1 MTFVSRLLVNF
12 RYHCKKKQIETMKK
26 ILLSTL
32 IFICVSIAAKAQ
44 AHKVVVQLNTSDT
57 LVWHGALK
65 NISNLQTALGPNTQ
79 IELVAHG
86 AGISILVDGKTTQ
99 KAKIVELAA
108 SGVLFKACENTI
120 RERKIDR
127 STILTQAGTVPS
139 GVAEVVLKQEA
150 GWAYLKY

>member
-1 MTFVSRLLVNF
+1 
-12 RYHCKKKQIETMKK
+12 MKK
-26 ILLSTL
+26 NLLLTL
-32 IFICVSIAAKAQ
+32 FAALISIAVNAQ
-44 AHKVVVQLNTSDT
+44 THKVVVQLNTSDT

-86 AGISILVDGKTTQ
+86 SGIGILIDGKTTQ
-99 KAKIVELAA
+99 KTKIAELAA

-127 STILTQAGTVPS
+127 ATILTQAGTVPS

>member
-1 MTFVSRLLVNF
+1 
-12 RYHCKKKQIETMKK
+12 MKK
-26 ILLSTL
+26 TLLTL
-32 IFICVSIAAKAQ
+32 FIAIVAISASFAQ
-44 AHKVVVQLNTSDT
+44 NPIHKVVVQLNTSDT

-65 NISNLQTALGPNTQ
+65 NISNLQTALGPSTQ

-86 AGISILVDGKTTQ
+86 SGIGILIDGKTTQ
-99 KAKIVELAA
+99 KAQIAALAA
-108 SGVLFKACENTI
+108 TGVLFKACENTI

-127 STILTQAGTVPS
+127 TTLLTQTGTVPS

>member
-1 MTFVSRLLVNF
+1 
-12 RYHCKKKQIETMKK
+12 MKK
-26 ILLSTL
+26 SFFTLLIGML
-32 IFICVSIAAKAQ
+32 FGFAVHAQ
-44 AHKVVVQLNTSDT
+44 NPVHKVVVQLNTSDT

-65 NISNLQTALGPNTQ
+65 NISNLQTALGATTQ

-86 AGISILVDGKTTQ
+86 SGISILVDNKTTQ
-99 KAKIVELAA
+99 KAKISELAA

-127 STILTQAGTVPS
+127 ATLLPQAGTVPS

>member
-1 MTFVSRLLVNF
+1 
-12 RYHCKKKQIETMKK
+12 MKK
-26 ILLSTL
+26 TILLTL
-32 IFICVSIAAKAQ
+32 FIAFISLATNAQ
-44 AHKVVVQLNTSDT
+44 THKVVVQINTSDT

-79 IELVAHG
+79 IEIVAHG
-86 AGISILVDGKTTQ
+86 SGIGILIDGKTTQ
-99 KAKIVELAA
+99 KAKIAELAA

-127 STILTQAGTVPS
+127 ATILTQAGTVPS

>member
-1 MTFVSRLLVNF
+1 
-12 RYHCKKKQIETMKK
+12 MKK
-26 ILLSTL
+26 SILLALFVAFLS
-32 IFICVSIAAKAQ
+32 FAANAQ
-44 AHKVVVQLNTSDT
+44 THKVVIQLNTSDT

-65 NISNLQTALGPNTQ
+65 NISNLQAALGTSTQ

-86 AGISILVDGKTTQ
+86 AGISILVEGKTTQ
-99 KAKIVELAA
+99 KAKITELAA

-127 STILTQAGTVPS
+127 STILPQAGTVPS

>member
-1 MTFVSRLLVNF
+1 
-12 RYHCKKKQIETMKK
+12 MKK
-26 ILLSTL
+26 TLLTL
-32 IFICVSIAAKAQ
+32 FIAIAAISVSFAQ
-44 AHKVVVQLNTSDT
+44 NPIHKVVVQLNTSDT

-65 NISNLQTALGPNTQ
+65 NISNLQTALGPTTQ

-86 AGISILVDGKTTQ
+86 SGIGILIDGKTTQ
-99 KAKIVELAA
+99 KTQIAALAA
-108 SGVLFKACENTI
+108 TGVLFKACENTI

-127 STILTQAGTVPS
+127 TTLLTQTGTVPS

>member
-1 MTFVSRLLVNF
+1 MKTFITTLLF
-12 RYHCKKKQIETMKK
+12 TTI
-26 ILLSTL
+26 S
-32 IFICVSIAAKAQ
+32 IFAFAQ
-44 AHKVVVQLNTSDT
+44 NPIHKVVIQLNTSDT

-65 NISNLQTALGPNTQ
+65 NISNLQTALGANTQ

-86 AGISILVDGKTTQ
+86 SGIGILVEGKTTQ
-99 KAKIVELAA
+99 KAKVAELAA
-108 SGVLFKACENTI
+108 TGVLFKACENTL

-127 STILTQAGTVPS
+127 STLLQQSGTVPS

>member
-1 MTFVSRLLVNF
+1 
-12 RYHCKKKQIETMKK
+12 MKK
-26 ILLSTL
+26 TLLLTL
-32 IFICVSIAAKAQ
+32 FVALISFAANAQ
-44 AHKVVVQLNTSDT
+44 THKVVVQLNTSDT

-65 NISNLQTALGPNTQ
+65 NISNLQTALGPTTQ

-86 AGISILVDGKTTQ
+86 SGIGILIDGKTTQ
-99 KAKIVELAA
+99 KAKIAELAA

>member
-1 MTFVSRLLVNF
+1 
-12 RYHCKKKQIETMKK
+12 MKK
-26 ILLSTL
+26 SFFTLLIGML
-32 IFICVSIAAKAQ
+32 FGFAVHAQ
-44 AHKVVVQLNTSDT
+44 NPVHKVVVQLNTSDT

-65 NISNLQTALGPNTQ
+65 NISNLQTALGATTQ

-86 AGISILVDGKTTQ
+86 AGISILVDNKTTQ
-99 KAKIVELAA
+99 KAKITELAA

-127 STILTQAGTVPS
+127 ATLLPQAGTVPS

>member
-1 MTFVSRLLVNF
+1 MRKIRFIKLL
-12 RYHCKKKQIETMKK
+12 
-26 ILLSTL
+26 L
-32 IFICVSIAAKAQ
+32 
-44 AHKVVVQLNTSDT
+44 
-57 LVWHGALK
+57 
-65 NISNLQTALGPNTQ
+65 NISNLQTALGATTQ

-86 AGISILVDGKTTQ
+86 AGISILIDNKTTQ
-99 KAKIVELAA
+99 KAKIAELAA

-127 STILTQAGTVPS
+127 TTILPQVGTVPS

>member
-1 MTFVSRLLVNF
+1 
-12 RYHCKKKQIETMKK
+12 MKK
-26 ILLSTL
+26 TLLLTL
-32 IFICVSIAAKAQ
+32 FVALISFAANAQ
-44 AHKVVVQLNTSDT
+44 THKVVVQLNTSDT

-65 NISNLQTALGPNTQ
+65 NISNLQTALGPTTQ

-86 AGISILVDGKTTQ
+86 SGIGILIDGKTTQ
-99 KAKIVELAA
+99 KAKIAELAA
-108 SGVLFKACENTI
+108 TGVLFKACENTI

>member
-1 MTFVSRLLVNF
+1 MKNL
-12 RYHCKKKQIETMKK
+12 KTMKK
-26 ILLSTL
+26 TILLTL
-32 IFICVSIAAKAQ
+32 LVALFSFVANAQ
-44 AHKVVVQLNTSDT
+44 SHKVVVQLNTSDT

-86 AGISILVDGKTTQ
+86 SGISILIDGKTTQ
-99 KAKIVELAA
+99 KAKIAELAA
-108 SGVLFKACENTI
+108 TGVLFKACENTI

-127 STILTQAGTVPS
+127 TTILMQAGTVPS

>member
-1 MTFVSRLLVNF
+1 
-12 RYHCKKKQIETMKK
+12 MKK
-26 ILLSTL
+26 TLLLTL
-32 IFICVSIAAKAQ
+32 FVALISFAANAQ
-44 AHKVVVQLNTSDT
+44 THKVVVQLNTSDT

-65 NISNLQTALGPNTQ
+65 NISNLQTALGPTTQ

-86 AGISILVDGKTTQ
+86 SGIGILIDGKTTQ
-99 KAKIVELAA
+99 KAKIAELAA
-108 SGVLFKACENTI
+108 SGVLFKVCENTI

>member
-1 MTFVSRLLVNF
+1 
-12 RYHCKKKQIETMKK
+12 MKK
-26 ILLSTL
+26 TIVSLLL
-32 IFICVSIAAKAQ
+32 IALVSFASQAQ
-44 AHKVVVQLNTSDT
+44 NPVHKVVIQLNTSDT

-65 NISNLQTALGPNTQ
+65 NISNLQTALGSSTQ

-86 AGISILVDGKTTQ
+86 AGISILVDNKTTQ
-99 KAKIVELAA
+99 KAKIAELAA
-108 SGVLFKACENTI
+108 LGVLFKACENTI

-127 STILTQAGTVPS
+127 ATILPQAGTDPS

>member
-1 MTFVSRLLVNF
+1 MKTFITTLLF
-12 RYHCKKKQIETMKK
+12 TTI
-26 ILLSTL
+26 S
-32 IFICVSIAAKAQ
+32 IFAFAQ
-44 AHKVVVQLNTSDT
+44 NPSHKVVIQLNTSDT

-65 NISNLQTALGPNTQ
+65 NISNLQTALGANTQ

-86 AGISILVDGKTTQ
+86 SGISILIDGKTTQ
-99 KAKIVELAA
+99 KAKIAELAA
-108 SGVLFKACENTI
+108 SGILFKACENTL

-127 STILTQAGTVPS
+127 STLLPQSGTVPS

>member
-1 MTFVSRLLVNF
+1 M
-12 RYHCKKKQIETMKK
+12 K
-26 ILLSTL
+26 ILYTT
-32 IFICVSIAAKAQ
+32 IFLLAISFVGIAQ
-44 AHKVVVQLNTSDT
+44 NPIHKVVVQLNTSDT

-65 NISNLQTALGPNTQ
+65 NISNLQTALGANTQ

-86 AGISILVDGKTTQ
+86 SGISILIDGKTTQ
-99 KAKIVELAA
+99 KAKIAELAA
-108 SGVLFKACENTI
+108 TGVLFKACENTI

-127 STILTQAGTVPS
+127 NTLLPQSGTVPS

>member
-1 MTFVSRLLVNF
+1 MKKTILLTLLVALFSFVAN
-12 RYHCKKKQIETMKK
+12 
-26 ILLSTL
+26 
-32 IFICVSIAAKAQ
+32 AQ
-44 AHKVVVQLNTSDT
+44 SHKVVVQLNTSDT

-86 AGISILVDGKTTQ
+86 SGISILIDGKTTQ
-99 KAKIVELAA
+99 KAKIAELAA
-108 SGVLFKACENTI
+108 TGVLFKACENTI

-127 STILTQAGTVPS
+127 TTILMQAGTVPS

>member
-1 MTFVSRLLVNF
+1 
-12 RYHCKKKQIETMKK
+12 MKK
-26 ILLSTL
+26 TLLLTL
-32 IFICVSIAAKAQ
+32 FVAFISFAANAQ
-44 AHKVVVQLNTSDT
+44 THKVVVQLNTSDT

-65 NISNLQTALGPNTQ
+65 NISNLQTALGPTTQ

-86 AGISILVDGKTTQ
+86 SGIGILIDGKTTQ
-99 KAKIVELAA
+99 KSKIVELAA

>member
-1 MTFVSRLLVNF
+1 
-12 RYHCKKKQIETMKK
+12 MKK
-26 ILLSTL
+26 SILLTFFVAFFS
-32 IFICVSIAAKAQ
+32 FAASAQ
-44 AHKVVVQLNTSDT
+44 THKVVIQLNTSDT

-65 NISNLQTALGPNTQ
+65 NISNLQTALGSSTQ

-86 AGISILVDGKTTQ
+86 SGISILVDGKTTQ
-99 KAKIVELAA
+99 KAKIAELAA
-108 SGVLFKACENTI
+108 TGVLFKACENTI

-127 STILTQAGTVPS
+127 TTILMQAGTVPS

>member
-1 MTFVSRLLVNF
+1 
-12 RYHCKKKQIETMKK
+12 MKK
-26 ILLSTL
+26 TLLLTL
-32 IFICVSIAAKAQ
+32 FVALISFAANAQ
-44 AHKVVVQLNTSDT
+44 THKVVVQLNTSDT
-57 LVWHGALK
+57 LIWHGALK

-79 IELVAHG
+79 VELVAHG
-86 AGISILVDGKTTQ
+86 SGIGILIDGKTTQ
-99 KAKIVELAA
+99 KAKIAELAA
-108 SGVLFKACENTI
+108 TGVLFKACENTI

>member
-1 MTFVSRLLVNF
+1 M
-12 RYHCKKKQIETMKK
+12 KTMKR
-26 ILLSTL
+26 ILFSTL
-32 IFICVSIAAKAQ
+32 ILVCLSIVASAQ
-44 AHKVVVQLNTSDT
+44 SHKVVVQINTSDT

-86 AGISILVDGKTTQ
+86 AGISILLDGKTTQ
-99 KAKIVELAA
+99 KAKIAELAA

-127 STILTQAGTVPS
+127 ATILTQAGTVPS
-139 GVAEVVLKQEA
+139 GVAEIVLKQEA
-150 GWAYLKY
+150 GWSYLKY

>member
-1 MTFVSRLLVNF
+1 
-12 RYHCKKKQIETMKK
+12 MKK

-32 IFICVSIAAKAQ
+32 IFICVSIAVKAQ

-99 KAKIVELAA
+99 KAKIAELAA
-108 SGVLFKACENTI
+108 TGVLFKACENTI

-127 STILTQAGTVPS
+127 STILTQAGAVPS

>member
-1 MTFVSRLLVNF
+1 
-12 RYHCKKKQIETMKK
+12 MKK
-26 ILLSTL
+26 SILLAL
-32 IFICVSIAAKAQ
+32 IVAFLSFAANAQ
-44 AHKVVVQLNTSDT
+44 THKVVIQLNTSDT

-65 NISNLQTALGPNTQ
+65 NISNLQTALGSSTQ

-86 AGISILVDGKTTQ
+86 SGISILIDGKTTQ
-99 KAKIVELAA
+99 KTKIAELAA
-108 SGVLFKACENTI
+108 MGVLFKACENTI

-127 STILTQAGTVPS
+127 ATILPQVGTVPS

>member
-1 MTFVSRLLVNF
+1 MKFTLSFVLFLFVSSFAFSQTTV
-12 RYHCKKKQIETMKK
+12 
-26 ILLSTL
+26 
-32 IFICVSIAAKAQ
+32 
-44 AHKVVVQLNTSDT
+44 HKVVVQINTSDT

-65 NISNLQTALGPNTQ
+65 NISNLQTALGANTQ
-79 IELVAHG
+79 VEVVAHG
-86 AGISILVDGKTTQ
+86 SGIGLLLEGKTTQ
-99 KAKIVELAA
+99 KSKIAELAA

-127 STILTQAGTVPS
+127 STIIQQSGTVPS

>member
-1 MTFVSRLLVNF
+1 MKKTLLLTLLVA
-12 RYHCKKKQIETMKK
+12 
-26 ILLSTL
+26 L
-32 IFICVSIAAKAQ
+32 ISFAVNAQ
-44 AHKVVVQLNTSDT
+44 THKVVVQLNTSDT

-79 IELVAHG
+79 VELVAHG
-86 AGISILVDGKTTQ
+86 SGIGILIDGKTTQ
-99 KAKIVELAA
+99 KAKIAELAA
-108 SGVLFKACENTI
+108 TGVLFKACENTI

>member
-1 MTFVSRLLVNF
+1 MKTIFTTILFVSISMF
-12 RYHCKKKQIETMKK
+12 AM
-26 ILLSTL
+26 
-32 IFICVSIAAKAQ
+32 AQ
-44 AHKVVVQLNTSDT
+44 NPVHKVVVQLNTSDT

-65 NISNLQTALGPNTQ
+65 NISNLQTALGHNTQ

-86 AGISILVDGKTTQ
+86 SGISILLEGKTTQ
-99 KAKIVELAA
+99 KAKIAELAA

-127 STILTQAGTVPS
+127 TTLLQQSGTVPS

>member
-1 MTFVSRLLVNF
+1 
-12 RYHCKKKQIETMKK
+12 MKK
-26 ILLSTL
+26 TLLLTL
-32 IFICVSIAAKAQ
+32 FVAFISFAANAQ
-44 AHKVVVQLNTSDT
+44 THKVVVQLNTSDT

-65 NISNLQTALGPNTQ
+65 NISNLQTALGPTTQ

-86 AGISILVDGKTTQ
+86 SGIGILIDGKTTQ
-99 KAKIVELAA
+99 KSKIAELAA

>member
-1 MTFVSRLLVNF
+1 
-12 RYHCKKKQIETMKK
+12 MKK
-26 ILLSTL
+26 TLLLTL
-32 IFICVSIAAKAQ
+32 FVALISFAANAQ
-44 AHKVVVQLNTSDT
+44 THKVVVQLNTSDT

-86 AGISILVDGKTTQ
+86 SGIGILIDGKTTQ
-99 KAKIVELAA
+99 KAKIAELAA
-108 SGVLFKACENTI
+108 TGVLFKACENTI

-150 GWAYLKY
+150 GWSYLKY

>member
-1 MTFVSRLLVNF
+1 
-12 RYHCKKKQIETMKK
+12 MKR
-26 ILLSTL
+26 ILFSTL
-32 IFICVSIAAKAQ
+32 ILVCLSIVASAQ
-44 AHKVVVQLNTSDT
+44 SHKVVVQINTSDT

-99 KAKIVELAA
+99 KAKIAELAA

-127 STILTQAGTVPS
+127 ATILTQAGTVPS
-139 GVAEVVLKQEA
+139 GVAEIVLKQEA
-150 GWAYLKY
+150 GWSYLKY